1 MFNLSN
7 LKPKYKRKDRKR
19 VGRGLGSGYGAYSGR
34 GIKGQKSRTG
44 GAIRP
49 GFEGGRMPLIRL
61 LPKRRGFHS
70 PNFPDTTV
78 NLAVIAKKFDA
89 GALISPKILK
99 LNGLIA
105 DLSAPVKVVGK
116 TEVKIDK
123 ENITLEGINVERPSE
138 IAPALQRALRAE
150 ESVVVD
156 VLVHSDKIVLP
167 IVPAG
172 ATNSEMRGEKISR
185 EYFSK

>member
-116 TEVKIDK
+116 TELNKSFSFQKIK
-123 ENITLEGINVERPSE
+123 FSASARAAVEKAGGKIENVS
-138 IAPALQRALRAE
+138 
-150 ESVVVD
+150 
-156 VLVHSDKIVLP
+156 
-167 IVPAG
+167 
-172 ATNSEMRGEKISR
+172 
-185 EYFSK
+185 

>member
-1 MFNLSN
+1 MSARFSSLSSRLTAVRNNMFNLSN

-78 NLAVIAKKFDA
+78 NL
-89 GALISPKILK
+89 
-99 LNGLIA
+99 
-105 DLSAPVKVVGK
+105 SAPVKVVGK
-116 TEVKIDK
+116 TELNKSFSFQKIK
-123 ENITLEGINVERPSE
+123 FSASARAAVEKAGGKIENVS
-138 IAPALQRALRAE
+138 
-150 ESVVVD
+150 
-156 VLVHSDKIVLP
+156 
-167 IVPAG
+167 
-172 ATNSEMRGEKISR
+172 
-185 EYFSK
+185 